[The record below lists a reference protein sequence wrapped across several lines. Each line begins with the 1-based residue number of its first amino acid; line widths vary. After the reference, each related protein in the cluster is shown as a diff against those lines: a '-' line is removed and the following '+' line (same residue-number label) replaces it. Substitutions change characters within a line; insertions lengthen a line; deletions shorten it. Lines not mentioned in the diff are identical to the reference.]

1 MRGQLCNVYI
11 NDAHSSSYTH
21 SLVLGHSS
29 LSSCRESTR
38 DLRMLGHL
46 VFTKDPEGVGIIYE
60 RISSFRVNFVNYL
73 LIFMEINHEAF
84 LLKVNVVLVAL
95 LHEATGVAKLSMD
108 QNRVWENL
116 HHQVGVSSIIV
127 CYHVLGG

>member
-1 MRGQLCNVYI
+1 
-11 NDAHSSSYTH
+11 
-21 SLVLGHSS
+21 
-29 LSSCRESTR
+29 
-38 DLRMLGHL
+38 MLGHL